1 MVIPGK
7 IIEIHERVFM
17 IEKCIY
23 NAKGVLDCIHARCL
37 TPKEGD
43 ESEYFSLEIY
53 DEMQVVTYTLQ

>member
-1 MVIPGK
+1 
-7 IIEIHERVFM
+7 M